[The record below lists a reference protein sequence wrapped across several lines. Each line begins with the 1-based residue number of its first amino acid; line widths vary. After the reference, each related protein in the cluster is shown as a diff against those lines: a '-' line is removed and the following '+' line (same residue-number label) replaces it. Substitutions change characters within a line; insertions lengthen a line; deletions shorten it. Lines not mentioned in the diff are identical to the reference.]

1 MSESGLKCLPAVGHE
16 ASHLS
21 LSVLV
26 CKMETILLTTQ
37 NHKRERDAISFGM
50 SFKGSNSN
58 LKSSIIHGLDWLS
71 KAFA

>member
-37 NHKRERDAISFGM
+37 NHKTREMQSALGC
-50 SFKGSNSN
+50 
-58 LKSSIIHGLDWLS
+58 LS
-71 KAFA
+71 RAQTAT